1 MMFPE
6 ICLLSCDE
14 CSVLEAA
21 AALGGKDMLPF
32 YNLLEG
38 GRDGRFYRVSKIVPF
53 SAEFSV
59 NKHSIIQIFLD

>member
-21 AALGGKDMLPF
+21 AALGGKDMVPF

-38 GRDGRFYRVSKIVPF
+38 GRDGKFYRVSKFFPF
-53 SAEFSV
+53 SAE
-59 NKHSIIQIFLD
+59 L